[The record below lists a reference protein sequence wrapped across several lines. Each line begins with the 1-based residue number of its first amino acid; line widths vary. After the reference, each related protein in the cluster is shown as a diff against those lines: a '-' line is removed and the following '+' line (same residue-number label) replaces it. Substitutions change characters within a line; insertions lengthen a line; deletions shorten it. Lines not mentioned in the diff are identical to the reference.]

1 MVSSHPAP
9 RDSDSKICLPS
20 SAGDDK
26 LLAAP
31 LPIQQNPT
39 RSDCATLPHKV
50 LDIVLMFAY
59 YPRMGSI
66 HLVIP
71 QKEEPPALH
80 ERAMDNLKYIR
91 ETMERASAFTGISG
105 WGQVVIGI
113 TALIASLIS
122 APQKTFKGWLAVWV
136 AEAVIALLIAGWSMD
151 RKARAAK
158 MPLLSGPGRKVAFSL
173 SPPIFAGGILSVVLY
188 RAGLT
193 NAIPGLW
200 LLLYGTGVVTGGMF
214 SVSAVPIMGLCFM
227 ALGAAAFLAPAGLA
241 NWFMAAGFGGLHIVF
256 GVIIARRYG
265 G

>member
-1 MVSSHPAP
+1 
-9 RDSDSKICLPS
+9 
-20 SAGDDK
+20 
-26 LLAAP
+26 
-31 LPIQQNPT
+31 
-39 RSDCATLPHKV
+39 
-50 LDIVLMFAY
+50 
-59 YPRMGSI
+59 MGSI

-80 ERAMDNLKYIR
+80 DRAMDNLQYIR
-91 ETMERASAFTGISG
+91 ETMERATAFTGISG
-105 WGQVVIGI
+105 WGQVAIGV
-113 TALIASLIS
+113 TALVSSFVA
-122 APQKTFKGWLAVWV
+122 AQQKSFTHWLTIWC
-136 AEAVIALLIAGWSMD
+136 AEGLVALLIAGWSMD
-151 RKARAAK
+151 RKSRAAK
-158 MPLLSGPGRKVAFSL
+158 MPMFSGPGRKVGFSL
-173 SPPIFAGGILSVVLY
+173 SPPLFAGGILTIVLY

-227 ALGAAAFLAPAGLA
+227 TMGAAAFLAPAAFA